1 MGNVFPMPETSF
13 SAPHRRN
20 PNRSGILQF
29 MTPDLFSN
37 PPAEQQ
43 LGIEKV
49 DSWQDLETVHRRGD
63 LYLIE
68 ASTPDLRLKLRF
80 NPASPANGDYEI
92 RPTRGEVERGRTE
105 TIKQTGIHATDLRF
119 AKLAKYPVRY
129 QLTTISSESPHSKK
143 VWILG
148 FDDAAVKEEEPTK
161 AAPDPEESDEE
172 PGTET

>member
-1 MGNVFPMPETSF
+1 MSLD
-13 SAPHRRN
+13 
-20 PNRSGILQF
+20 I
-29 MTPDLFSN
+29 FSN
-37 PPAEQQ
+37 PPAAQQ

-49 DSWQDLETVHRRGD
+49 DLWQDLDNVHRRGD
-63 LYLIE
+63 LFLIE
-68 ASTPDLRLKLRF
+68 ASTPELRLKLRF

-105 TIKQTGIHATDLRF
+105 TIKETGIHATDLRF

-148 FDDAAVKEEEPTK
+148 FQDTAIKEEESASTTP
-161 AAPDPEESDEE
+161 PEPFPEEEE
-172 PGTET
+172 EESESEEGEEQNPAAT